1 MGLHIDALHNGDS
14 EYVTAVSEIKEVIG
28 KRGREPLHW
37 YDFVFDNFL
46 SVGRKTNR
54 LIRLTHQFTD
64 KVFMTVVIIMLHRSN
79 TPETVYLLFF
89 IAPKQFHIISIGLPK
104 HILAFDDRP

>member
-1 MGLHIDALHNGDS
+1 MSLHIDALHNGDS
-14 EYVTAVSEIKEVIG
+14 EYVTAVSEIKEVLR

-54 LIRLTHQFTD
+54 LIRLTHEFTD
-64 KVFMTVVIIMLHRSN
+64 KVFMIVVIIVLRPSN
-79 TPETVYLLFF
+79 TPETSV
-89 IAPKQFHIISIGLPK
+89 IFHIPETVPYRIHTQTYPCI
-104 HILAFDDRP
+104 

>member
-14 EYVTAVSEIKEVIG
+14 EYVTAVSEIKEVLG

-54 LIRLTHQFTD
+54 LIRLTHEFTN
-64 KVFMTVVIIMLHRSN
+64 KVFMIVVIIVLRPSN
-79 TPETVYLLFF
+79 TPETSV
-89 IAPKQFHIISIGLPK
+89 IFHIPETVPY
-104 HILAFDDRP
+104 HIH

>member
-14 EYVTAVSEIKEVIG
+14 EYVTAVSEIKEVLG

-54 LIRLTHQFTD
+54 LICLTHKFTD
-64 KVFMTVVIIMLHRSN
+64 KVLMVVVIIMLHRSN
-79 TPETVYLLFF
+79 TPETVICYFSH
-89 IAPKQFHIISIGLPK
+89 PRNSSISYPYPNIS
-104 HILAFDDRP
+104 

>member
-14 EYVTAVSEIKEVIG
+14 EYVTAVSEIKEVLG

-64 KVFMTVVIIMLHRSN
+64 KVFMIVVMIMLCPSFI
-79 TPETVYLLFF
+79 PQETS
-89 IAPKQFHIISIGLPK
+89 IIYPCPNISL
-104 HILAFDDRP
+104 HFRPI